1 MTSLTIAHAGPD
13 FALMQ
18 WGSILVALFR
28 GPITTQHIEIAR
40 PIAYDAIR
48 DAHAGGA
55 LLTIFEPSAYEASPE
70 SRAVAASIFEDAGKV
85 VRAVA
90 VVYEGSERRAALLER
105 SRDVLARAETSAKS
119 AAFSEV
125 GPAAKWV
132 LDASGL
138 GKDEREPDQ
147 LALAIA
153 RARKTLPAR

>member
-18 WGSILVALFR
+18 WGSILV
-28 GPITTQHIEIAR
+28 
-40 PIAYDAIR
+40 
-48 DAHAGGA
+48 
-55 LLTIFEPSAYEASPE
+55 
-70 SRAVAASIFEDAGKV
+70 
-85 VRAVA
+85 
-90 VVYEGSERRAALLER
+90 
-105 SRDVLARAETSAKS
+105 AKS